1 MRNLVSD
8 GKRINVT
15 LAATIVSGGGLQI
28 GDMLGVASV
37 DGVNGDNIAFAI
49 RQTYELP
56 KATADV
62 IAAGD
67 VVNWDASGN
76 GGLGEITSAATA
88 AAGDVTACGVAME
101 AAAGGVLLIAVQL
114 TPGTGTGS

>member
-15 LAATIVSGGGLQI
+15 LAAVIASGDALQI

-37 DGVNGDNIAFAI
+37 DGAIGDNIAFAI

-56 KATADV
+56 KTAANV

-67 VVNWDASGN
+67 VVNFDASAGAA
-76 GGLGEITSAATA
+76 GEITSAATA

-101 AAAGGVLLIAVQL
+101 AKGAATTTIAVQL

>member
-15 LAATIVSGGGLQI
+15 LAAVIASGDALQI

-37 DGVNGDNIAFAI
+37 DGAIGDNIAFAI

-56 KATADV
+56 KTTAQV

-67 VVNWDASGN
+67 VVNWDESAGTA
-76 GGLGEITSAATA
+76 GEVTGAATA
-88 AAGDVTACGVAME
+88 AAGDVTAFGVAME
-101 AAAGGVLLIAVQL
+101 AADGTTSVIDVQL